1 MTSSPPHPSHHI
13 NDASVSSSDDGEER
27 IVDEGNDNDNQE
39 NDTAQC
45 SGIANTDTS
54 LITR

>member
-13 NDASVSSSDDGEER
+13 DDASVSSSDDVEER
-27 IVDEGNDNDNQE
+27 IVDEGHDNDNQE

-45 SGIANTDTS
+45 SGIANTDTRTV
-54 LITR
+54 TR